1 MLMLLAVIA
10 VIVLIIIASYH
21 LHRLTKDRYQYS
33 IFSIG
38 SIGVSF
44 LGAIALIFA
53 CAYYHQGL
61 RLNMVVA
68 LIFGVLPFVGMF
80 IRDARRTS
88 ITVAITAL
96 ILRFT
101 ISALF
106 ILIIY
111 WYFFMRPDPKERA
124 ARIL

>member
-1 MLMLLAVIA
+1 MLMLLSIIA
-10 VIVLIIIASYH
+10 CIVFIFIASYH
-21 LHRLTKDRYQYS
+21 LQKFTKEKYGYS

-38 SIGVSF
+38 GMGASF
-44 LGAIALIFA
+44 LGAVALVFA
-53 CAYYHQGL
+53 YNYYHQGL